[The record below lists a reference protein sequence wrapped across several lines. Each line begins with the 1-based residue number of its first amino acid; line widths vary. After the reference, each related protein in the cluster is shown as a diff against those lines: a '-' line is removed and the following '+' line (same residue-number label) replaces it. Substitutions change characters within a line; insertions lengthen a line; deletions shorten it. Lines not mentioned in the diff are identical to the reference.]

1 MKILG
6 IGVRIPNLNV
16 KKTSRVNVMI
26 YPAQNQHREYL
37 YNDVINLMS
46 QYKFGGEFK
55 NESIKLS
62 SAPRR
67 ILKALKNLKIN
78 YEQK

>member
-6 IGVRIPNLNV
+6 ISVRMPNFNV
-16 KKTSRVNVMI
+16 KKAQRVNVMI
-26 YPAQNQHREYL
+26 YPAQNQHRKYL
-37 YNDVINLMS
+37 YNDMVDLMNR
-46 QYKFGGEFK
+46 YKFGGEFR

-62 SAPRR
+62 SAPRA
-67 ILKALKNLKIN
+67 ILKVLKKLKIN